1 VSGAATSGG
10 ADVTAA
16 ATPSLTRRLATPAA
30 LRAFVAVSG
39 LAAGGICHL
48 AGASGAGDLLW
59 RLAIVATLVPVTWSV
74 VRGMIHGDFG
84 VDIIALLAMAA
95 ALIGGELLAG
105 AIVAVMLTGGDAL
118 EDYAAGRARRDLTA
132 LLRRA
137 PQHARRRIAGRWE
150 EVSVDAIR
158 PGDVLLVRAGEVV
171 PADGTLLSR
180 RAAIDASAV
189 TGEPLP
195 VDAEHGSTVRSGTV
209 NAGVPFELRATR
221 GAAESSYAALVK
233 LVRQAARERPPFTR
247 MADRY
252 AMIFLPVTLGLAGAA
267 WALSGDAI
275 RALAVLVVATPCPLI
290 LAAPIA
296 LVSGLSRAASEG
308 IVLKGGGALE
318 QLAAARTVLL
328 DKTGTLTQGRP
339 AVERIVAFDGV
350 SEGELLHLAA
360 SVDQLSAHV
369 LAEGLVHDAVTRGMT
384 LEQPTAAHEAPG
396 DGIEGLVN
404 GRRVGVGGESWLR
417 SQGFAG
423 DGGHA
428 PEDLGAA
435 PGQALVHVGVDD
447 RVAGVLVMGD
457 RLRPDASDLVAA
469 LHEQGVR
476 DVAMVTGDRRDV
488 ADAIADSAG
497 LDRVYAEQSPE
508 DKLAVV
514 RQAREQPDGRPV
526 VMVGDGVN
534 DAPALALADV
544 GIALAGDSRTVSSE
558 AADAV
563 ITVDRIDRV
572 VEALRIARRTMAIAR
587 QSVVAGMT
595 LSIVAMLV
603 AALGYLPPVA
613 GALLQEVIDIAV
625 ILNAL
630 RALAAGPG

>member
-1 VSGAATSGG
+1 M
-10 ADVTAA
+10 VTAV
-16 ATPSLTRRLATPAA
+16 ATRSLLRRLATPAA
-30 LRAFVAVSG
+30 ARASIAVLG
-39 LAAGGICHL
+39 LFAGGVCHL
-48 AGASGAGDLLW
+48 AGAADAGDLVW
-59 RLAIVATLVPVTWSV
+59 QVTIVLTVVPVALAV
-74 VRGMIHGDFG
+74 VRGMAQGDFG
-84 VDIIALLAMAA
+84 VDIIALLAMVA

-105 AIVAVMLTGGDAL
+105 AIVAVMVTGGEAL

-132 LLRRA
+132 LLRQA
-137 PQHARRRIAGRWE
+137 PQVARRRLGDGWE
-150 EVSVDAIR
+150 EIAVDAVES
-158 PGDVLLVRAGEVV
+158 GDVLLVRAGEVV
-171 PADGTLLSR
+171 PADGALLTE
-180 RAAIDASAV
+180 RATIDASTV

-195 VDAEHGSTVRSGTV
+195 VDAARGETVRSGTV
-209 NAGVPFELRATR
+209 NAGAPFELRAAR
-221 GAAESSYAALVK
+221 AARDSSYAALVA
-233 LVRQAARERPPFTR
+233 LVEEAARERPPFTR

-267 WALSGDAI
+267 WALSGDEI

-296 LVSGLSRAASEG
+296 LVAGLSRAANRG

-318 QLAAARTVLL
+318 QLGAARTVLL
-328 DKTGTLTQGRP
+328 DKTGTLTRGRP

-350 SEGELLHLAA
+350 SETELLRLAA

-369 LAEGLVHDAVTRGMT
+369 LAEGLVHDAMARGLP
-384 LEQPTAAHEAPG
+384 LEEPTGAREAPG
-396 DGIEGLVN
+396 DGIEATVG
-404 GRRVGVGGESWLR
+404 GRRVGVGGESWLLT
-417 SQGFAG
+417 QGFAG
-423 DGGHA
+423 DGGSP
-428 PEDLGAA
+428 PEGLDGA
-435 PGQALVHVGVDD
+435 PGRALVHVGIDD
-447 RVAGVLVMGD
+447 RVAGMLVMGD
-457 RLRPDASDLVAA
+457 QLRPDAADLVAA
-469 LHEQGVR
+469 LHARGVR

-488 ADAIADSAG
+488 AEAVASKAG
-497 LDRVYAEQSPE
+497 LDRVYPEQSPE

-514 RQAREQPDGRPV
+514 RAAREHPDRRPV

-572 VEALRIARRTMAIAR
+572 VEAVRIGKRTMAIAR
-587 QSVVAGMT
+587 QSVVAGML
-595 LSIVAMLV
+595 LSIVAMVV

-613 GALLQEVIDIAV
+613 GALLQEGIDIAV

-630 RALAAGPG
+630 RALRD

>member
-1 VSGAATSGG
+1 MW
-10 ADVTAA
+10 
-16 ATPSLTRRLATPAA
+16 SLRRGFLTPAA
-30 LRAFVAVSG
+30 ARAGVAVLG
-39 LAAGGICHL
+39 LLAGGVCHL
-48 AGASGAGDLLW
+48 AGAAGVGDVLW
-59 RLAIVATLVPVTWSV
+59 QVTIVVTVVPVTWEV
-74 VRGMIHGDFG
+74 VRGMARGDFG
-84 VDIIALLAMAA
+84 VDIIALLAMVA
-95 ALIGGELLAG
+95 ALLGGELLAG

-137 PQHARRRIAGRWE
+137 PQVARRRVGDGWE
-150 EVSVDAIR
+150 EIAVDAVGA
-158 PGDVLLVRAGEVV
+158 GDVLLVRVGEVV
-171 PADGTLLSR
+171 PADGALLSE
-180 RAAIDASAV
+180 RAAIDASTV

-195 VDAEHGSTVRSGTV
+195 IEAARGATVRSGTV
-209 NAGVPFELRATR
+209 NAGAPFELRATR
-221 GAAESSYAALVK
+221 GARDSSYAALVK
-233 LVRQAARERPPFTR
+233 LVQDAARERPPFTR

-267 WALSGDAI
+267 WALSGDQI

-296 LVSGLSRAASEG
+296 LVAGLSRAASSG

-318 QLAAARTVLL
+318 QLGAARTVLL

-339 AVERIVAFDGV
+339 AVDRIVTFDGV
-350 SEGELLHLAA
+350 SETELLLLAA

-369 LAEGLVHDAVTRGMT
+369 LAEGLVHDALTRGLT
-384 LEQPTAAHEAPG
+384 LKEPTGAREAPG
-396 DGIEGLVN
+396 DGIEAMVD
-404 GRRVGVGGESWLR
+404 GRRVGVGGETWLR
-417 SQGFAG
+417 AQGFAG
-423 DGGHA
+423 DGGSTGA
-428 PEDLGAA
+428 ELGAA

-447 RVAGVLVMGD
+447 RVAGMLVMGD
-457 RLRPDASDLVAA
+457 RLRPDAADLVTA
-469 LHEQGVR
+469 LHDEGVR

-488 ADAIADSAG
+488 ALAVASQAG
-497 LDRVYAEQSPE
+497 LDRVYPEQSPE

-514 RQAREQPDGRPV
+514 RAAREQPDRRPV

-544 GIALAGDSRTVSSE
+544 GIALAGNSRTVSSE

-572 VEALRIARRTMAIAR
+572 AEAVRIGKRTMSIAR
-587 QSVVAGMT
+587 QSVVAGMS
-595 LSIVAMLV
+595 LSIVAMV
-603 AALGYLPPVA
+603 IAAFGYLPPVA
-613 GALLQEVIDIAV
+613 GALLQEGIDIAV

-630 RALAAGPG
+630 RALRG